1 MEFINRLDLGEHMNS
16 SQRKER
22 QRKKKSLRNWIIA
35 TIILSVVYVWL
46 QQKGDLGE
54 LWQEETIPEPLP
66 ITGLHPIV
74 AESEGVLV
82 RMSARR
88 GIKVVITHGYRSE
101 EEQDSLFAQGRS
113 SSGNIVTNARGGE
126 SYHNYGLAIDF
137 ALRTPSGEI
146 VWDMERDDNG
156 NGKADWMEVVDLAKE
171 LGFTWGGD
179 WTSFPDYPHL
189 QMDFGL
195 SIRDLKRGKRPPDEL

>member
-1 MEFINRLDLGEHMNS
+1 MNS

-22 QRKKKSLRNWIIA
+22 QRRKKSLRNWIIA
-35 TIILSVVYVWL
+35 TMILSVVYVWL

-66 ITGLHPIV
+66 ITGLHPVV

-82 RMSARR
+82 RMAARR

-101 EEQDSLFAQGRS
+101 AEQDALFAQGRS

-137 ALRTPSGEI
+137 ALRTPGGEI

-179 WTSFPDYPHL
+179 WTNFPDYPHL

-195 SIRDLKRGKRPPDEL
+195 SIRDLKRGKRPPVEP

>member
-1 MEFINRLDLGEHMNS
+1 MSRKSVGEYMNS
-16 SQRKER
+16 SLRKLR
-22 QRKKKSLRNWIIA
+22 QRRKKSLRNWIIA
-35 TIILSVVYVWL
+35 TIILSIVFVWL

-54 LWQEETIPEPLP
+54 IWQDEIIPEPLP
-66 ITGLHPIV
+66 ITGLHPAV

-82 RMSARR
+82 RMAARR
-88 GIKVVITHGYRSE
+88 GIEVVITHGYRSV
-101 EEQDSLFAQGRS
+101 EEQDALFAQGRS

-137 ALRTPSGEI
+137 ALRTPDGDI

-179 WTSFPDYPHL
+179 WTNFPDYPHL
-189 QMDFGL
+189 QMDFDL
-195 SIRDLKRGKRPPDEL
+195 SIRDLKRGKRPPLVPQR

>member
-1 MEFINRLDLGEHMNS
+1 MNS
-16 SQRKER
+16 SLRKLRQQR
-22 QRKKKSLRNWIIA
+22 KKSLRNWIIA
-35 TIILSVVYVWL
+35 TIILSIVFVWL

-54 LWQEETIPEPLP
+54 IWQDEIIPEPLP
-66 ITGLHPIV
+66 ITGLHPAV

-82 RMSARR
+82 RMVARR
-88 GIKVVITHGYRSE
+88 GIEVVITHGYRSV
-101 EEQDSLFAQGRS
+101 EEQDALFAQGRS

-137 ALRTPSGEI
+137 ALRTPDGDI

-179 WTSFPDYPHL
+179 WTNFPDYPHL
-189 QMDFGL
+189 QMDFDL
-195 SIRDLKRGKRPPDEL
+195 SIRDLKRGKRPPLAPQR

>member
-1 MEFINRLDLGEHMNS
+1 MNPTL
-16 SQRKER
+16 RKQR
-22 QRKKKSLRNWIIA
+22 QRRKKSLRNWIIA
-35 TIILSVVYVWL
+35 TIILSIVFVWL
-46 QQKGDLGE
+46 QQKGDLGGI
-54 LWQEETIPEPLP
+54 WQDEIIPEPLP
-66 ITGLHPIV
+66 ITGLHPVV
-74 AESEGVLV
+74 AESEGILV
-82 RMSARR
+82 RKAARR
-88 GIKVVITHGYRSE
+88 GIEIVITHGYRSV
-101 EEQDSLFAQGRS
+101 EEQDALFAQGRS

-137 ALRTPSGEI
+137 ALRTPDGDI

-179 WTSFPDYPHL
+179 WTNFPDYPHL

-195 SIRDLKRGKRPPDEL
+195 SIRDLKRGKRPPIAP